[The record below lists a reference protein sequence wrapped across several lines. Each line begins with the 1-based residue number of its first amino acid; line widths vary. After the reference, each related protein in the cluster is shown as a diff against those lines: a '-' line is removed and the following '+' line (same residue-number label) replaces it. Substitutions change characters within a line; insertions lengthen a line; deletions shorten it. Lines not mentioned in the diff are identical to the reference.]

1 MMNRLLHLKETLQK
15 NILDTNHLDVEF
27 IILNYNSKDKMN
39 EWIFQNFEKELKS
52 ERVKLFIFIYL
63 FLISYINNF

>member
-1 MMNRLLHLKETLQK
+1 MKISYCIPMMNRLFHLKETLQK

-39 EWIFQNFEKELKS
+39 EWSGAEWHMMN
-52 ERVKLFIFIYL
+52 
-63 FLISYINNF
+63 